1 MITTKGEYEFVTFK
15 DDITINGEI
24 MPLREGDRKN
34 HLRGE
39 DPAFLLEAQGE
50 RWAALWGFA
59 NTKKQMTK
67 EIQGARLQ
75 DIVRQFMKDADL
87 SNENFTA
94 YFIKSQLPTEDTYGM
109 QSTRVAEDLGL
120 RFATTDFQS
129 KIWNFE
135 AGSELRRSHMEALF
149 ADADMLRIPFLHMET
164 PPVGEPNF
172 YQQLSPSY
180 SINKG
185 SHELAY
191 PVEPNVS
198 QNALYQYVAWGEDYG
213 HDGNIEVHGGWW
225 EAIVNGGNL
234 TYDITDTRAK
244 WLKPITR
251 TLCVCKTRVQYY
263 KGGESQS
270 TQDNQ
275 SNVYD
280 VFSCPSTQTGH
291 TVTLDVSGLVS
302 GAKRSLSHYNFDKKH
317 FPFYGRESATVLL
330 AYIIPVCEMDD
341 HTRWNTTP

>member
-1 MITTKGEYEFVTFK
+1 MITTKNEYEFVNFK
-15 DDITINGEI
+15 DNITINGEI

-50 RWAALWGFA
+50 RWAALWGFT

-75 DIVRQFMKDADL
+75 DIVRQFMRDADL

-94 YFIKSQLPTEDTYGM
+94 YFIKSQLPTEDKYGL

-120 RFATTDFQS
+120 RFTTGDFKS

-135 AGSELRRSHMEALF
+135 QGSELKRLHMENLF
-149 ADADMLRIPFLHMET
+149 EDADMLRIPFLHMET
-164 PPVGEPNF
+164 TKPGVTNF
-172 YQQLSPSY
+172 YNQLSLSY
-180 SINKG
+180 SVNKG

-198 QNALYQYVAWGEDYG
+198 HNALYQYVAWGEDYG

-225 EAIVNGGNL
+225 EATVNGGTLSYN
-234 TYDITDTRAK
+234 INATRTK

-251 TLCVCKTRVQYY
+251 TICICTTRVQYY
-263 KGGESQS
+263 KGGESQPA
-270 TQDNQ
+270 QDDQ

-280 VFSCPSTQTGH
+280 MFSCPSTQTGS
-291 TVTLDVSGLVS
+291 TVTLDLSGLVS
-302 GAKRSLSHYNFDKKH
+302 GAKRFLSHYHFNKKH
-317 FPFYGRESATVLL
+317 FPFYGHESATVLL

>member
-59 NTKKQMTK
+59 NNKKVMTK
-67 EIQGARLQ
+67 EILGSRLQ
-75 DIVRQFMKDADL
+75 DIVRQFMSDADL
-87 SNENFTA
+87 TNESWTA
-94 YFIKSQLPTEDTYGM
+94 YFIKSQLPTQDTYGM

-120 RFATTDFQS
+120 RFTTGDFKS
-129 KIWNFE
+129 KVYNFE
-135 AGSELRRSHMEALF
+135 AGSELKRQYVENLF
-149 ADADMLRIPFLHMET
+149 ADADMLRIPFLHMGVT
-164 PPVGEPNF
+164 PVGVLNF
-172 YQQLSPSY
+172 YEQLSLSY

-185 SHELAY
+185 QQGLDY
-191 PVEPNVS
+191 QMEPNVS
-198 QNALYQYVAWGEDYG
+198 SDVLYQYVAGGEQYDT
-213 HDGNIEVHGGWW
+213 DNKIRGGWW
-225 EAIVNGGNL
+225 EATVNGGNL

-263 KGGESQS
+263 KGGESQA
-270 TQDNQ
+270 TQDDE
-275 SNVYD
+275 SNIYD

-302 GAKRSLSHYNFDKKH
+302 GAKRFLSHYNFNKKQ
-317 FPFYGRESATVLL
+317 FPFYGKQSAYVQL

-341 HTRWNTTP
+341 HTRWNTSETA

>member
-1 MITTKGEYEFVTFK
+1 MITTKNEYEFVNFK
-15 DDITINGEI
+15 DNITINGEI

-50 RWAALWGFA
+50 RWAALWGFT

-75 DIVRQFMKDADL
+75 DIVRQFMRDADM

-94 YFIKSQLPTEDTYGM
+94 YFIKSQLPTEDKYGL

-120 RFATTDFQS
+120 RFTASDFKS
-129 KIWNFE
+129 KVWNFE
-135 AGSELRRSHMEALF
+135 SGSEIKRLYVENLF
-149 ADADMLRIPFLHMET
+149 DDADMLRIPFLHMET
-164 PPVGEPNF
+164 TKPGVTNF
-172 YQQLSPSY
+172 YNQLSLSY
-180 SINKG
+180 SVNKG

-198 QNALYQYVAWGEDYG
+198 HNALYQYVAWGEDYG

-225 EAIVNGGNL
+225 EATVNGGTLSYN
-234 TYDITDTRAK
+234 INATRTK

-251 TLCVCKTRVQYY
+251 TIF
-263 KGGESQS
+263 GGSPIFEARKS
-270 TQDNQ
+270 
-275 SNVYD
+275 
-280 VFSCPSTQTGH
+280 P
-291 TVTLDVSGLVS
+291 
-302 GAKRSLSHYNFDKKH
+302 R
-317 FPFYGRESATVLL
+317 P
-330 AYIIPVCEMDD
+330 
-341 HTRWNTTP
+341 